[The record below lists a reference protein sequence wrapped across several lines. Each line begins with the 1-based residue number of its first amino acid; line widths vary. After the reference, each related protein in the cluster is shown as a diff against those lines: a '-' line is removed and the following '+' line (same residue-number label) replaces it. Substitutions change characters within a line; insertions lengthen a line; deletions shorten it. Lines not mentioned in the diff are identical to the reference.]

1 MRSILRLVSVTT
13 LAAALAAVPGS
24 AQKTTGPKERY
35 EMDVATASGFAAM
48 AAGGKPGLGS
58 AMSMMFG
65 GGPEGKVAHTLEL
78 RLGSNPGPTRPP
90 VRVDHIVEPTTK
102 RRRSLQLVASDTRK
116 AQNPKNGTNTKKEQ
130 RSVETNK

>member
-1 MRSILRLVSVTT
+1 MRISDWSSDVCSSDLGSHRPPDCPATGRTSMRSILRLVSVTT

-65 GGPEGKVAHTLEL
+65 GEIGRAH
-78 RLGSNPGPTRPP
+78 
-90 VRVDHIVEPTTK
+90 V
-102 RRRSLQLVASDTRK
+102 
-116 AQNPKNGTNTKKEQ
+116 
-130 RSVETNK
+130 

>member
-24 AQKTTGPKERY
+24 AQKTTGPQERY

-65 GGPEGKVAHTLEL
+65 GGPEGKVAHTIEL
-78 RLGSNPGPTRPP
+78 RLGSKQGAPS
-90 VRVDHIVEPTTK
+90 PTTGCAHIFDPQ
-102 RRRSLQLVASDTRK
+102 RR
-116 AQNPKNGTNTKKEQ
+116 GG
-130 RSVETNK
+130 RSVGKTG